1 MREFNP
7 SVLELVDESTMHAEH
22 AAMRDSGFLETHFKY
37 FFIFRVVLSYI
48 PFVRVLIVSDAF
60 QGKMPVKRHQ
70 MVYGLLSDEF
80 QNGLHAINIVTKT
93 PKEFE
98 SLNK

>member
-1 MREFNP
+1 M
-7 SVLELVDESTMHAEH
+7 
-22 AAMRDSGFLETHFKY
+22 
-37 FFIFRVVLSYI
+37 
-48 PFVRVLIVSDAF
+48 SDAF

-80 QNGLHAINIVTKT
+80 QKGLHAINIVTKT

-98 SLNK
+98 SLK